1 MGPDDASSA
10 EMRRLPLDPDT
21 DPLALDDETVE
32 RLLAGELSPDQA
44 PPGYAE
50 VAELLA
56 AATAAPTRGELA
68 GQAAVLAE
76 LRAVTGARRA
86 PAHVRRAARPPRR
99 RWAGLVAVALVGA
112 LVTGGA
118 AVAATGQLLEPV
130 RAMTRSILDTVG
142 GTKSAART
150 TPGPPASA
158 PATRAAGPGG
168 DGQGPPST
176 AAADRGRGTA
186 GAAPGAN
193 PDLEGLCQAY
203 LAGKGSEH
211 GRKLGATAFDALAR
225 AARGPDQVDAYCQ
238 DLLPGTAEPEKEKNP
253 PSDDQSQ
260 EQGQGQGG
268 PPSSTGGGTERTA
281 SSPGPSS
288 PSR

>member
-21 DPLALDDETVE
+21 DPLALEDETVE

-56 AATAAPTRGELA
+56 AATAAPTHGELA
-68 GQAAVLAE
+68 GQAAALAE
-76 LRAVTGARRA
+76 LRAVTRARRA
-86 PAHVRRAARPPRR
+86 PAQLRRAARPPRR
-99 RWAGLVAVALVGA
+99 RWAGLAAVALVGA

-118 AVAATGQLLEPV
+118 AVAATGQLPEPV
-130 RAMTRSILDTVG
+130 RDVTRSILDTVG
-142 GTKSAART
+142 GTKSAAPT
-150 TPGPPASA
+150 APGPPASA

-168 DGQGPPST
+168 DGQGPPPT
-176 AAADRGRGTA
+176 AAADRGRGTTD
-186 GAAPGAN
+186 AAPGAN
-193 PDLEGLCQAY
+193 PDLEGLCRAY
-203 LAGKGSEH
+203 LAGKGSEQ
-211 GRKLGATAFDALAR
+211 GRRLGATAFEALAR
-225 AARGPDQVDAYCQ
+225 AAGGPDQVDAYCQ
-238 DLLPGTAEPEKEKNP
+238 DLLPGAAKPKKNP
-253 PSDDQSQ
+253 PSDDQGQ

-268 PPSSTGGGTERTA
+268 PPSSTGGGNERTV

-288 PSR
+288 PAR

>member
-1 MGPDDASSA
+1 
-10 EMRRLPLDPDT
+10 MRRLPLDPDT
-21 DPLALDDETVE
+21 DPLALEDETVE

-56 AATAAPTRGELA
+56 AATAAPTHGELA
-68 GQAAVLAE
+68 GQAAALAE
-76 LRAVTGARRA
+76 LRAVTRARRA

-99 RWAGLVAVALVGA
+99 RWAGLAAVALVGA

-118 AVAATGQLLEPV
+118 AVAATGQLQEPV
-130 RAMTRSILDTVG
+130 RDLARSILDTVG
-142 GTKSAART
+142 GADSAAPT

-168 DGQGPPST
+168 DGQGPPPT
-176 AAADRGRGTA
+176 AAADRGRGTT

-203 LAGKGSEH
+203 LAGKGSEQ
-211 GRKLGATAFDALAR
+211 GRRLDATAFEALAR
-225 AARGPDQVDAYCQ
+225 AAGGPDQVDAYCQ
-238 DLLPGTAEPEKEKNP
+238 DLLPGAAKPKEKNP
-253 PSDDQSQ
+253 PSDDQGQ

-268 PPSSTGGGTERTA
+268 PPSSTGGGNERTV

-288 PSR
+288 PAR

>member
-21 DPLALDDETVE
+21 DPLALEDETVE

-56 AATAAPTRGELA
+56 AATAAPTHGELA

-76 LRAVTGARRA
+76 LRAVTRARRA

-99 RWAGLVAVALVGA
+99 RWAGLAAVALVGA

-130 RAMTRSILDTVG
+130 RDVTRSILDTVG
-142 GTKSAART
+142 GADSAAST

-158 PATRAAGPGG
+158 PTTRAAGPGG
-168 DGQGPPST
+168 DGQGPPPT
-176 AAADRGRGTA
+176 AAADRGRGTT

-203 LAGKGSEH
+203 LAGKGSEQ
-211 GRKLGATAFDALAR
+211 GRRLDATAFEALAR
-225 AARGPDQVDAYCQ
+225 AAGGPDQVDAYCQ
-238 DLLPGTAEPEKEKNP
+238 DLLPGAAKPKEKNP
-253 PSDDQSQ
+253 PSDDQGQ

-268 PPSSTGGGTERTA
+268 PPSSTGGGNERTV

-288 PSR
+288 PTR

>member
-21 DPLALDDETVE
+21 DPLALEDETVE

-56 AATAAPTRGELA
+56 AATAAPTHGELA
-68 GQAAVLAE
+68 GQAAALAE
-76 LRAVTGARRA
+76 LRAVTRARRA
-86 PAHVRRAARPPRR
+86 PAQLRRAARPPRR
-99 RWAGLVAVALVGA
+99 RWAGLAAVALVGA

-130 RAMTRSILDTVG
+130 RDVTRSILDTVG
-142 GTKSAART
+142 GTKSAAPT
-150 TPGPPASA
+150 APGPPASA

-168 DGQGPPST
+168 GGQGPPPT
-176 AAADRGRGTA
+176 AAADRGRGTT

-193 PDLEGLCQAY
+193 PDLEGLCRAY
-203 LAGKGSEH
+203 LAGKGSEQ
-211 GRKLGATAFDALAR
+211 GRRLGATAFEALAR
-225 AARGPDQVDAYCQ
+225 AAGGPDQVDAYCQ
-238 DLLPGTAEPEKEKNP
+238 DLLPGAAKPKKNP
-253 PSDDQSQ
+253 PSDDQGQ

-268 PPSSTGGGTERTA
+268 PPSSTGGGNERTV

-288 PSR
+288 PAR

>member
-21 DPLALDDETVE
+21 DPLALEDETVE

-56 AATAAPTRGELA
+56 AATAAPTHGELA

-76 LRAVTGARRA
+76 LRAVTRARRA

-99 RWAGLVAVALVGA
+99 RWAGLAAVALVGA

-130 RAMTRSILDTVG
+130 RDVTRSILDTVG
-142 GTKSAART
+142 GADSAAST

-158 PATRAAGPGG
+158 PTTRAAGPGG
-168 DGQGPPST
+168 DGQGPPPT
-176 AAADRGRGTA
+176 AAADRGRGTT

-203 LAGKGSEH
+203 LAGKGSEQ
-211 GRKLGATAFDALAR
+211 GRRLDATAFEALAR
-225 AARGPDQVDAYCQ
+225 AAGGPDQVDAYCQ
-238 DLLPGTAEPEKEKNP
+238 DLLPGAAKPKEKNP
-253 PSDDQSQ
+253 PSDDQGQ

-268 PPSSTGGGTERTA
+268 PPSSTGGGNERTV

-288 PSR
+288 PAR

>member
-21 DPLALDDETVE
+21 DPLALEDETVE

-56 AATAAPTRGELA
+56 AATAAPTPRELA
-68 GQAAVLAE
+68 GQAAALAE
-76 LRAVTGARRA
+76 LRAVNRARRG

-99 RWAGLVAVALVGA
+99 RWVGLAAVALVGA

-118 AVAATGQLLEPV
+118 ALAATGQLPEPV
-130 RAMTRSILDTVG
+130 REVTRSILDTVG
-142 GTKSAART
+142 VTKSAAST
-150 TPGPPASA
+150 APGPPASA
-158 PATRAAGPGG
+158 PTTPAAGPGG
-168 DGQGPPST
+168 DGQGPPPT
-176 AAADRGRGTA
+176 AAADRGRGTT

-203 LAGKGSEH
+203 LAGKGSEQ
-211 GRKLGATAFDALAR
+211 GRKLGATAFEALAR
-225 AARGPDQVDAYCQ
+225 AAGGLGQVDAYCQ
-238 DLLPGTAEPEKEKNP
+238 DLLPGAAKPNKNP
-253 PSDDQSQ
+253 PSDDQGQ

-268 PPSSTGGGTERTA
+268 PPSSTGGGTERTG
-281 SSPGPSS
+281 SSPG
-288 PSR
+288 R